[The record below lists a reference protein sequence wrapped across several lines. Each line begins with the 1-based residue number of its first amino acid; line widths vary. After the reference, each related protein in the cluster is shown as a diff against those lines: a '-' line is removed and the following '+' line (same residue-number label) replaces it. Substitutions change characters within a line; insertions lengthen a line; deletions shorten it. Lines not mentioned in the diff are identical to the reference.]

1 MSSLATPTLTL
12 LDDGEFGKCVI
23 FKDNFKAVALFFI
36 LAFVST

>member
-12 LDDGEFGKCVI
+12 LDDGEFGKCII
-23 FKDNFKAVALFFI
+23 FKNNFKVVALFFI